1 MANPSSGKTSIIG
14 AGSGYKSEAAFAFRS
29 KPVKL
34 SDKMANNKAVLK
46 NVKTFLNVFSPFFFR
61 GLKDNTKKP
70 RKNIYT
76 IYEHF
81 LYENLQM
88 LYIFQSIY
96 GT

>member
-1 MANPSSGKTSIIG
+1 
-14 AGSGYKSEAAFAFRS
+14 
-29 KPVKL
+29 
-34 SDKMANNKAVLK
+34 MANNKAVLQ

-96 GT
+96 GTMNNSFQVSLKIHI